1 MANNEKIKNLISRQ
15 KKLLVELKEE
25 APRRYRMSE
34 LSQHLFDLRLGEC
47 IGYYVPCCAIVRYLD
62 IPRVIVPAETLRFT
76 RRSF

>member
-15 KKLLVELKEE
+15 KELLVELKEE

-47 IGYYVPCCAIVRYLD
+47 IGIEMALSALGIEYEHVNDYIWED
-62 IPRVIVPAETLRFT
+62 
-76 RRSF
+76 